1 MRGIII
7 LTGGLFAAF
16 TSLFGLNMYFGWIT
30 PQNLEAWLTA
40 IQNSREASIWLAGAV
55 ILVLSIDSVLTVPT
69 LTTVALSGFF
79 LGPLYGGLIASVGLM
94 AAGSI
99 CFFGSRYGGTQLFRR
114 MIAND
119 EAERLAEWFHR
130 SGGLALI
137 LSRALPMFPEVL
149 SVLAGVSGIRAALY
163 YLYFGLGSVPYAFLV
178 AWAGS
183 ESTLQNPW
191 PVLAIGVGVPAVAWL
206 VYYTTGL
213 RRAQAAGDS
222 PGSDSA

>member
-1 MRGIII
+1 MRDILI
-7 LTGGLFAAF
+7 LTGGLFGLF
-16 TSLFGLNMYFGWIT
+16 TFLFALNLGFGWIT
-30 PQNLEAWLTA
+30 PENLEAWLRT
-40 IQNSREASIWLAGAV
+40 IRDSRDAGLWLAGAV

-79 LGPLYGGLIASVGLM
+79 LGPIYGGLVASVGLM

-99 CFFGSRYGGTQLFRR
+99 CFFGSRYGGTNLFRK
-114 MIAND
+114 MIAGD
-119 EAERLAEWFHR
+119 EAARLADWFHR

-149 SVLAGVSGIRAALY
+149 SVLAGVSGIRASLY
-163 YLYFGLGSVPYAFLV
+163 YLYFALGSVPYAFLV

-183 ESTLQNPW
+183 ESTLRNPW

-206 VYYTTGL
+206 VYYTMGR
-213 RRAQAAGDS
+213 RRA
-222 PGSDSA
+222 GSI